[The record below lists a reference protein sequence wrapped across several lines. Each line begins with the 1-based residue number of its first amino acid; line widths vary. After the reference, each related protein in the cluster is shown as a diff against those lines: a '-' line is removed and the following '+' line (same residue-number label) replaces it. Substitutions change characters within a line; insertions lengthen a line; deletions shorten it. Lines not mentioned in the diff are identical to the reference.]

1 MIPRYSGVMAVF
13 AYRARDTGGR
23 RVIGTLEGSSRSAIV
38 AELQARG
45 LAPVQVREASTMG
58 SRRPVRLSDRRL
70 SVAYAQLADLLQA
83 GVPLLRSLRL
93 LGRGKSRKGV
103 GPTMNSVAERV
114 ADGERLAGA
123 MREVGGFPN
132 VHLAMVEAGERGGF
146 LDEVLAELGSFL
158 EHQAER
164 RSTVIGNLIYPA
176 ILILVGLGIV
186 IAALV
191 FFVPQFET
199 LFDGA
204 ELPPA
209 TRLLLAMSAVA
220 TNGWPY
226 LLVLAVGLGI
236 GWWTFRERPGFRRRL
251 AILQRRLP
259 IAGDLVGSLAVA
271 RFTRMLGTLLGNGIP
286 MLAAMRISRDAAGN
300 PLLEEAIESA
310 ADAVGSGET
319 LAGPLEASG
328 LFEEDVIEMIAV
340 GESANALPTVLVGV
354 ARKAEKRADR
364 ILETL
369 LKLLEPALL
378 LVLASAVVFIFLALV
393 LPMMQLGS
401 QI

>member
-1 MIPRYSGVMAVF
+1 MAVF

-23 RVIGTLEGSSRSAIV
+23 RVVGSLEGPSRTAIIV
-38 AELQARG
+38 ELQSRG
-45 LAPVQVREASTMG
+45 LAPIQVREASAGGAAAST
-58 SRRPVRLSDRRL
+58 RLPDRRL
-70 SVAYAQLADLLQA
+70 AVAYTQLSDLLRA

-93 LGRGKSRKGV
+93 LGKGKSKKGV

-123 MREVGGFPN
+123 MREVGGFPD

-146 LDEVLAELGSFL
+146 LHEVLSELGEFL
-158 EHQAER
+158 EHQSER
-164 RSTVIGNLIYPA
+164 RATVTGNLIYPA
-176 ILILVGLGIV
+176 ILVLVGLGIV
-186 IAALV
+186 VAALV
-191 FFVPQFET
+191 FFVPQFKT

-209 TRLLLAMSAVA
+209 TRLLLGMSSLVIH
-220 TNGWPY
+220 GWPY
-226 LLVLAVGLGI
+226 LLLLAIGVGGGL
-236 GWWTFRERPGFRRRL
+236 WFVRDRPDFRRRI
-251 AILQRRLP
+251 ASIQRRMP
-259 IAGDLVGSLAVA
+259 IAGDLAGSLAVA

-300 PLLEEAIESA
+300 PLLEDAIESA
-310 ADAVGSGET
+310 AEAVGSGET

-328 LFEEDVIEMIAV
+328 LFEDDVIEMISV

-378 LVLASAVVFIFLALV
+378 LVLAGAVVFIFLALV

-401 QI
+401 QV

>member
-1 MIPRYSGVMAVF
+1 MVARYSGAMAVF

-23 RVIGTLEGSSRSAIV
+23 RVAGTLEGVSRDAIV

-45 LAPVQVREASTMG
+45 LAPVQVREASVSRSRG
-58 SRRPVRLSDRRL
+58 SRRLPDRRL
-70 SVAYAQLADLLQA
+70 AVAYAQLSDLLRA

-93 LGRGKSRKGV
+93 LGRSRSKKGV
-103 GPTMNSVAERV
+103 GSTMNSVAERV

-123 MREVGGFPN
+123 MREVGGFPA

-146 LDEVLAELGSFL
+146 LDEVLAELGDFL

-164 RSTVIGNLIYPA
+164 RATVIGNLIYPV
-176 ILILVGLGIV
+176 ILVLVGLGIV
-186 IAALV
+186 VAALV
-191 FFVPQFET
+191 FFVPQFES
-199 LFDGA
+199 LFDGE

-209 TRLLLAMSAVA
+209 TRLLLGLSAVV
-220 TNGWPY
+220 TGGWPY
-226 LLVLAVGLGI
+226 LLALVPAAGI
-236 GWWTFRERPGFRRRL
+236 GWWLLRDRPDFKRRI
-251 AILQRRLP
+251 AVVQRRLP
-259 IAGDLVGSLAVA
+259 IAGDLSDSLAVA

-310 ADAVGSGET
+310 TEAVGSGET
-319 LAGPLEASG
+319 LAGPLEKSG
-328 LFEEDVIEMIAV
+328 LFEDDVIEMISV

-378 LVLASAVVFIFLALV
+378 LVLAGAVVFIFLALV

>member
-1 MIPRYSGVMAVF
+1 MAVF

-23 RVIGTLEGSSRSAIV
+23 RVAGTLEGVSRDAIV
-38 AELQARG
+38 AELQSKG
-45 LAPVQVREASTMG
+45 LAPVQVREASLVKSRG
-58 SRRPVRLSDRRL
+58 SARLPDRKL
-70 SVAYAQLADLLQA
+70 AVAYAQLSDLLRA

-93 LGRGKSRKGV
+93 LGRGKSKKGV
-103 GPTMNSVAERV
+103 GPNMNAVAERV

-123 MREVGGFPN
+123 MREVGGFPD

-146 LDEVLAELGSFL
+146 LDDVLAELGEFL

-176 ILILVGLGIV
+176 ILVLVGLGIV
-186 IAALV
+186 VAALV
-191 FFVPQFET
+191 FFVPQFES
-199 LFDGA
+199 LFDG
-204 ELPPA
+204 EDLPPA
-209 TRLLLAMSAVA
+209 TRLLLGMSALVI
-220 TNGWPY
+220 NGWPY
-226 LLVLAVGLGI
+226 LFLLLLAAGGA
-236 GWWTFRERPGFRRRL
+236 WWMLRDGPEFKRRV
-251 AILQRRLP
+251 AQVQRRLP
-259 IAGDLVGSLAVA
+259 IAGDLAGSLAVA

-286 MLAAMRISRDAAGN
+286 MLAAMQISRDAAGN

-310 ADAVGSGET
+310 TEAVGSGET

-328 LFEEDVIEMIAV
+328 LFEEDVIEMISV

-393 LPMMQLGS
+393 LRMMQLGS
-401 QI
+401 QV